1 MLNNRKLQIL
11 FFVLFDSDQR
21 ESPSSDFSLSCHGKS
36 VAQDI
41 GAVSELVDH
50 VDVAECSGNAHDWVV
65 LRKIQGK
72 CAGQISR

>member
-1 MLNNRKLQIL
+1 MV
-11 FFVLFDSDQR
+11 FYSYQR
-21 ESPSSDFSLSCHGKS
+21 ESPSSDFSLNSDGKS

-50 VDVAECSGNAHDWVV
+50 VNAAECSGNAHDWVV

-72 CAGQISR
+72 RAGQISR